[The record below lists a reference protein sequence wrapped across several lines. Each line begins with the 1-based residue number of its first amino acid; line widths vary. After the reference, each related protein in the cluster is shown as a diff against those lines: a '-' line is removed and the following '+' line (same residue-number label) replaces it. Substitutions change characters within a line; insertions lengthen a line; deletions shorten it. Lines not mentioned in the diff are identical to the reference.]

1 MNKSILKSKT
11 FWFGIATALSG
22 LLPDVGKFMSENS
35 AQIGMVWGAAT
46 IILRMVT
53 KDKVVLLD

>member
-11 FWFGIATALSG
+11 FWFGLATALSG
-22 LLPDVGKFMSENS
+22 LLPGVGKFMSENS